1 MIIVIDN
8 YDSFTYNLF
17 QYISE
22 SGETVIVK
30 RNDKI
35 TLRELEKIQPNK
47 IIISPGPSHP
57 KNAGISVKII
67 KEFAGKI
74 PILGVCLGH
83 QCIAYAYGGKVIK
96 AKEIFHRKSSKIYHN
111 NKGIFK
117 NLPDPFEAVRYHSLA
132 VEKKSLPKDFEI
144 TATTKNNIIMGITH
158 KKFDLDG
165 VQFHPES
172 INTKSGKQL
181 IKNFLSK

>member
-1 MIIVIDN
+1 MIFLLDN

-83 QCIAYAYGGKVIK
+83 QCIAHAYGGKVIK
-96 AKEIFHRKSSKIYHN
+96 AKEIFHGKSSKIYHN

-117 NLPDPFEAVRYHSLA
+117 CFELF
-132 VEKKSLPKDFEI
+132 FE
-144 TATTKNNIIMGITH
+144 
-158 KKFDLDG
+158 
-165 VQFHPES
+165 
-172 INTKSGKQL
+172 
-181 IKNFLSK
+181 

>member
-1 MIIVIDN
+1 MIFLLDN

-83 QCIAYAYGGKVIK
+83 QCIAHAYGG
-96 AKEIFHRKSSKIYHN
+96 
-111 NKGIFK
+111 
-117 NLPDPFEAVRYHSLA
+117 
-132 VEKKSLPKDFEI
+132 
-144 TATTKNNIIMGITH
+144 
-158 KKFDLDG
+158 
-165 VQFHPES
+165 
-172 INTKSGKQL
+172 
-181 IKNFLSK
+181 